1 MEAHGAY
8 LALMTPSL
16 RRCWLLHKAL
26 ECAQLDRAIER
37 ARSADAFI
45 SGAPAD
51 QNVTSDPVQ
60 AALIATGTNKVG
72 ASVVGAIDT
81 AATRHE
87 DGKSEIDRA
96 PIPENAAAIAV
107 APKDIPTAPCH
118 KEEQPPQAAPIQ
130 TRPLISP
137 EQRQELMIRMA
148 KGASNAELAGQYGLS
163 PRQVQGIRMI
173 AARTKGKRPQVATK
187 APNPVAPAAPGL
199 DEVVRYL
206 RQQDDVVVPQGPGE
220 FLLNGRFRMDTTEL
234 VSRANRMRSR
244 QGKPSF
250 YLNGHA
256 PARPDPLRSTGHPMF
271 WNGAKTDSASE
282 LSS

>member
-1 MEAHGAY
+1 MEAQGTY

-26 ECAQLDRAIER
+26 ECAQLDRAIEI

-45 SGAPAD
+45 RGARAD

-60 AALIATGTNKVG
+60 AKLFASEVG
-72 ASVVGAIDT
+72 AGVAGAIDT
-81 AATRHE
+81 GATQHE
-87 DGKSEIDRA
+87 DGKSAVTEINRVPTPQND
-96 PIPENAAAIAV
+96 AATAA

-118 KEEQPPQAAPIQ
+118 KEAQPLQAAPMQ

-148 KGASNAELAGQYGLS
+148 KGASNAELAGEYGIS

-173 AARTKGKRPQVATK
+173 AARTKGKRPQVST
-187 APNPVAPAAPGL
+187 VAPDPASPADPGIE
-199 DEVVRYL
+199 DVVRYL

-244 QGKPSF
+244 QGKPAF
-250 YLNGHA
+250 HVNGHA
-256 PARPDPLRSTGHPMF
+256 QARPDPLRSTGHPMF
-271 WNGAKTDSASE
+271 WHGATNSASSD
-282 LSS
+282 LS

>member
-26 ECAQLDRAIER
+26 ECAQLDRAIEI

-60 AALIATGTNKVG
+60 AKLIASEVG
-72 ASVVGAIDT
+72 ASVAGAIDT
-81 AATRHE
+81 GATRHE
-87 DGKSEIDRA
+87 DGKSEVDRA
-96 PIPENAAAIAV
+96 PMPENDATIAV
-107 APKDIPTAPCH
+107 VQKDTLTAPCH
-118 KEEQPPQAAPIQ
+118 KEAQPPLQAAPIQ
-130 TRPLISP
+130 PRPLISP

-148 KGASNAELAGQYGLS
+148 KGASNAELAGEYGFS
-163 PRQVQGIRMI
+163 PRQIQGIRMI
-173 AARTKGKRPQVATK
+173 AARTKGKRPQVST
-187 APNPVAPAAPGL
+187 VAPDPAASAAAGL

-220 FLLNGRFRMDTTEL
+220 FLLNGRFRMGTTEL

-244 QGKPSF
+244 QGKTAF
-250 YLNGHA
+250 HVNGRAH
-256 PARPDPLRSTGHPMF
+256 PRSDPLRSGGHPMF
-271 WNGAKTDSASE
+271 WNGAISGTPADPS
-282 LSS
+282 